1 MRSGGIGPTTDR
13 AEGGPR
19 VTPTIVE
26 RLDALEEHVET
37 LHQFYDE
44 LIAELR
50 TEAGEAAVDEL
61 AP

>member
-1 MRSGGIGPTTDR
+1 
-13 AEGGPR
+13 

-37 LHQFYDE
+37 LHQFYDD

-50 TEAGEAAVDEL
+50 TEAGEVGADE
-61 AP
+61 PPP